1 MRQLFLLAAI
11 FFTITRLFGQQTS
24 KDCLSPTGPSL
35 FGGKEYEE
43 KVEEI
48 LISELSEFQ
57 ILRYQQSETFW
68 AIELDTTDLKKPSF
82 YFITH
87 VSPSKSIWNSL
98 PEIDNIE
105 VNKIT
110 KQIRSED
117 YELISNLFSSALG
130 SVCANCQSFGFDGST
145 FHFSNIRI
153 TGKIW
158 LAGPPTPNSKKE
170 RLVLICQEINK
181 LVIDTKLTKI
191 SIQEKLKNSMLGLT
205 NDFQKQNASI
215 H

>member
-1 MRQLFLLAAI
+1 MRELFLLTAI
-11 FFTITRLFGQQTS
+11 FFNIIPLFGQQTS

-35 FGGKEYEE
+35 FGDNEYEK

-48 LISELSEFQ
+48 LTSQLSDFQ

-68 AIELDTTDLKKPSF
+68 AIELDTTDLKNPKI

-87 VSPSKSIWNSL
+87 FSPSKSIFNSL
-98 PEIDNIE
+98 PETDDIE
-105 VNKIT
+105 INKVT
-110 KQIRSED
+110 KHIQSED
-117 YELISNLFSSALG
+117 YELISNLFSAALG
-130 SVCANCQSFGFDGST
+130 SVCANCQNFGIDGST
-145 FHFSNIRI
+145 FHFSDIRM

-158 LAGPPTPNSKKE
+158 LVDPPTPNSKKE

-181 LVIDTKLTKI
+181 LVINTKLTKI
-191 SIQEKLKNSMLGLT
+191 NIQANLKNSILSLT
-205 NDFQKQNASI
+205 NDFKKQNSNT

>member
-1 MRQLFLLAAI
+1 MRELFLLTAI
-11 FFTITRLFGQQTS
+11 FFTITPVFGQKAS
-24 KDCLSPTGPSL
+24 NDCLSPIGASL
-35 FGGKEYEE
+35 FGDKEYEK

-48 LISELSEFQ
+48 LISQLSNFQ

-98 PEIDNIE
+98 PETDDIE
-105 VNKIT
+105 INKII
-110 KQIRSED
+110 KHIRSED
-117 YELISNLFSSALG
+117 YELISNLFSAALG
-130 SVCANCQSFGFDGST
+130 SVCANCQNFGIDGST
-145 FHFSNIRI
+145 FHFSNIRL

-158 LAGPPTPNSKKE
+158 LVNPPTPNSKKE

-181 LVIDTKLTKI
+181 LVINTKLFKI
-191 SIQEKLKNSMLGLT
+191 NIQASLKNRILSLT
-205 NDFQKQNASI
+205 NDFKKQNANI